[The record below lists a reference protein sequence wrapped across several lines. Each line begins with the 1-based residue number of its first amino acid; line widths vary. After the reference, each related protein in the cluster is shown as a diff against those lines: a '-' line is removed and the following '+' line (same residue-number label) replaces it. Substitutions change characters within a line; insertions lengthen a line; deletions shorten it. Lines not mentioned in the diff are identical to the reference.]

1 MVQCLDGLKHL
12 CAALVN
18 CCDADLYKQPRG
30 LENPEALARETVFSV
45 SEIEALYEL
54 FKKISSAV
62 IDDGLINKEEF
73 QLALF
78 KTNKKESLFADRVFD
93 LFDTKHN
100 GILDF
105 EEFARALSVFHPNAP
120 IDDKI
125 ECDTNTNK
133 ILSFWASLLA
143 VSFQLYD
150 LKHQGFIERQ
160 EVKQMVVATLTESG
174 MNLSDDVIESIIDKT
189 FEEADTKHDGK
200 IDKEEWRNL
209 VLRHPSLLKN
219 MTLQYLNPVSVMEK
233 GGKGGKS
240 SLKSSLGGKDDSSA
254 KSKRGRKVQFDTEGS
269 PEGKFD
275 FFSKSNGTF
284 ETTFAKG
291 GLAKGG
297 KGDKLANGGKASS
310 AKEAQPL
317 ELRVEQGMQSLMIL
331 TLSLFS
337 FYMKS
342 IICWEIPS
350 GQHNVDV
357 MISYIAELPKN
368 AKCLMDCEAAYI
380 LEGIQEQMVLLSAD
394 PTIKIPVSFDR
405 GLLYA
410 KSGSHYTD
418 PQAVRKLLD
427 PLMEH
432 GVTDGEICVIANICP
447 ETIEETFALVP
458 SLKAKRSTLRGPLK
472 DVLIELANLKK
483 LT

>member
-1 MVQCLDGLKHL
+1 MWVFVCRGSQLERMLRL
-12 CAALVN
+12 CV
-18 CCDADLYKQPRG
+18 Y
-30 LENPEALARETVFSV
+30 F
-45 SEIEALYEL
+45 
-54 FKKISSAV
+54 
-62 IDDGLINKEEF
+62 
-73 QLALF
+73 
-78 KTNKKESLFADRVFD
+78 
-93 LFDTKHN
+93 
-100 GILDF
+100 
-105 EEFARALSVFHPNAP
+105 
-120 IDDKI
+120 
-125 ECDTNTNK
+125 
-133 ILSFWASLLA
+133 
-143 VSFQLYD
+143 
-150 LKHQGFIERQ
+150 
-160 EVKQMVVATLTESG
+160 
-174 MNLSDDVIESIIDKT
+174 
-189 FEEADTKHDGK
+189 
-200 IDKEEWRNL
+200 
-209 VLRHPSLLKN
+209 
-219 MTLQYLNPVSVMEK
+219 PVSVMEK

-317 ELRVEQGMQSLMIL
+317 ELRVEQG
-331 TLSLFS
+331 
-337 FYMKS
+337 
-342 IICWEIPS
+342 
-350 GQHNVDV
+350 QHYVDV

-427 PLMEH
+427 CFILSH
-432 GVTDGEICVIANICP
+432 GALLIFNVWLQICVIANICP